1 MDCAIHRI
9 FRLVVLASALVAPA
23 ALVRSAYGWGDDGHE
38 IVAYI
43 AQDNLTAAAHAQV
56 AAILEVSD
64 QPEKVA
70 AAMAAASILPDTEF
84 RQRDRNT
91 APWHYI
97 DLCLQDNRAEIAA
110 RCAGGQCVTAKID
123 EYAERLRTARYDGWG
138 ARGDLAFLI
147 HFVGDIYQ
155 PLHAATNA
163 DEGGNC
169 ILVDVNPPV
178 KSLHIL
184 WDVTLVRALED
195 RLDSGDPR
203 LTARLLE
210 QKYRADHA
218 PMVWTS
224 ATPDQIAWRSL
235 QTARTQIYARLRLP
249 VKPCAP
255 DLSSCQEAP
264 KTPVKITPA
273 YINQESMVAGHQ
285 LALAGFALADLLNR
299 IWQ

>member
-1 MDCAIHRI
+1 VLA
-9 FRLVVLASALVAPA
+9 FALVVFVV
-23 ALVRSAYGWGDDGHE
+23 LVRSAYGWGDDGHE

-43 AQDNLTAAAHAQV
+43 AQGNLTAAARARV
-56 AAILEVSD
+56 AAILEVPD
-64 QPEKVA
+64 QRGKVA

-91 APWHYI
+91 IPWHFI
-97 DLCLQDNRAEIAA
+97 NLCLQDNRAEIAA
-110 RCAGGQCVTAKID
+110 RCSGGQCVTAKIN
-123 EYAERLRTARYDGWG
+123 EYADRLRTARYDGWG

-147 HFVGDIYQ
+147 HFIGDIYQ

-169 ILVDVNPPV
+169 ILVSVNPPV

-203 LTARLLE
+203 ATARLLE
-210 QKYRADHA
+210 RKYRAAHT
-218 PMVWTS
+218 PMVWDAATS
-224 ATPDQIAWRSL
+224 DQIAWQSL
-235 QTARTQIYARLRLP
+235 QMARTQIYARLRLP
-249 VKPCAP
+249 MKPCAP

-264 KTPVKITPA
+264 KTPVKITSA
-273 YINQESMVAGHQ
+273 YINQESTVAGHQ
-285 LALAGFALADLLNR
+285 LARAGFALADLLNH
-299 IWQ
+299 IWQRAH